1 MIDLAKFL
9 EPYEER
15 LSNLREDLKKDVQKL
30 IDEKEINYEQA
41 ISIFVYSELF
51 KIEDFI
57 IDDGIIGMYTD
68 YNDYFNRRETID
80 FGQISDWIDD
90 DYEGDITAICEE
102 KGVTKEDLQKEIYDT
117 IVNDNII
124 GFKYDW

>member
-1 MIDLAKFL
+1 MKYQVLFNATDRVTSLMTATVEADSVREAESKFHAGD
-9 EPYEER
+9 Y
-15 LSNLREDLKKDVQKL
+15 
-30 IDEKEINYEQA
+30 
-41 ISIFVYSELF
+41 
-51 KIEDFI
+51 
-57 IDDGIIGMYTD
+57 